1 MENIIINDNLK
12 KESRMYYGFM
22 VISFIVIGMQ
32 IIALIVNFIATG
44 KINIVLKIRNKQDIV
59 SILSWVMFL
68 YIGFNSLFFFL
79 YYSKYTVVVTNEKI
93 FFKTLFSNI
102 EIDIKD
108 IEMYKLKT
116 FKRSKMGSFNLT
128 IKNRKKKIVI
138 YTRYSDVLNKFFQE
152 KNIKLQITK

>member
-32 IIALIVNFIATG
+32 IIALIANFIATG
-44 KINIVLKIRNKQDIV
+44 KINI
-59 SILSWVMFL
+59 F
-68 YIGFNSLFFFL
+68 
-79 YYSKYTVVVTNEKI
+79 
-93 FFKTLFSNI
+93 
-102 EIDIKD
+102 
-108 IEMYKLKT
+108 LKT